1 MPGKRLVRVNGD
13 LSEFLQRSRGRLTPE
28 AVGLP
33 PGMRRRAPGLRR
45 EEVAALAGV
54 GLTWYTWFEQG
65 RDIQVSERFLL
76 RVAEALRLD
85 DAECSHLF
93 LLAHN
98 RPPPTEPRQAV
109 AVSPLVRTL
118 LDDLALRPAYVL
130 NALWDLVAWNE
141 PAETLFGLDRDDG
154 DRNLLGRLF
163 GGSGL
168 RERLPAWNRE
178 GPALLAQYR
187 YDSAFAAGDPAA
199 ARLVERLKAQS
210 DDFRRWWVAPTS
222 GVARYGIGSI
232 IGTDGR
238 RLTLRHER
246 LIVDEHLRLQMV
258 VYFVDP

>member
-1 MPGKRLVRVNGD
+1 MPGKRLVRVNDD
-13 LSEFLQRSRGRLTPE
+13 LSGFLLRSRSRLTPE

-33 PGMRRRAPGLRR
+33 AGTRRRAPGLRR

-98 RPPPTEPRQAV
+98 RPPPTESRQAV
-109 AVSPLVRTL
+109 SVSPLVQQM

-130 NALWDLVAWNE
+130 NARWDLVAWNK
-141 PAETLFGLDRDDG
+141 PAETLFGLGRGAG
-154 DRNLLGRLF
+154 DCNLLSLLF
-163 GGSGL
+163 GGSEL
-168 RERLPAWNRE
+168 RKRLPAWKSD
-178 GPALLAQYR
+178 GPALLTQFR
-187 YDSAFAAGDPAA
+187 YDSVFASGDPAA
-199 ARLVERLKAQS
+199 ARLIERLKAQS
-210 DDFRRWWVAPTS
+210 GDFRRWWVAPTS

-232 IGTDGR
+232 LGTHGR
-238 RLTLRHER
+238 RLALRHER
-246 LIVDEHLRLQMV
+246 LVVDEHRRLQMV
-258 VYFVDP
+258 VYFIDT